1 VKSIAFGGVDV
12 LNDRFRL
19 QSQSDD
25 QLVITI
31 GTNGGSVTGRVLDA
45 QQQPAS
51 GTTVVLVHDDT
62 LRYHVAEKSI
72 AADAT
77 GSFQFDGIAPGNYK
91 LFAWERIDRNAWND
105 PAIMQEY
112 ERSATPV
119 RVEAAGKVTVE
130 LRAIP

>member
-1 VKSIAFGGVDV
+1 V
-12 LNDRFRL
+12 
-19 QSQSDD
+19 
-25 QLVITI
+25 
-31 GTNGGSVTGRVLDA
+31 

-62 LRYHVAEKSI
+62 SRYRVGEK
-72 AADAT
+72 ATTADAT
-77 GSFQFDGIAPGNYK
+77 GNFKFEGIAPGNYK

-112 ERSATPV
+112 ERSSTPLH
-119 RVEAAGKVTVE
+119 VEAGAKATVE